1 MEMGHGHHGHR
12 HHHGQHHLGDDWVP
26 ASARRRGRQAGG
38 FGPPWAGGG
47 KRARRGDV
55 RSAILVMLR
64 EQPMHGY
71 QMIQEL
77 AERTGGEWRPSPGS
91 VYPTLQ
97 LLEEIGLITA
107 TELDGKRIFALTPE
121 GERAVDERGDQAP
134 PWASMAG
141 ESRGLFHDLK
151 QAFPQLGAAAMQV
164 VQTGSAE
171 QAKATIEILVEA
183 RRKIYALLAD
193 GPA

>member
-1 MEMGHGHHGHR
+1 MGHDHR
-12 HHHGQHHLGDDWVP
+12 HNNDDWVP
-26 ASARRRGRQAGG
+26 ASARRRGRRAGS

-47 KRARRGDV
+47 RRARRGDV
-55 RSAILVMLR
+55 RSAILVLLH

-77 AERTGGEWRPSPGS
+77 AERTGGEWHPSPGS

-97 LLEEIGLITA
+97 LLEESGLITG
-107 TELDGKRIFALTPE
+107 TELEGKRIFTLTSE
-121 GERAVDERGDQAP
+121 GERVVDKRDEQGL

-141 ESRGLFHDLK
+141 EPRGLFHELK
-151 QAFPQLGAAAMQV
+151 ETFPQLGAAARQV
-164 VQTGSAE
+164 VQTGNAE

-183 RRKIYALLAD
+183 RKKIYALLAD
-193 GPA
+193 GSS

>member
-1 MEMGHGHHGHR
+1 MRHDQHDHR
-12 HHHGQHHLGDDWVP
+12 HHHHGDDWVP
-26 ASARRRGRQAGG
+26 ASARRRGRHAGG
-38 FGPPWAGGG
+38 FGPPWGGGG
-47 KRARRGDV
+47 KRARRGDI
-55 RSAILVMLR
+55 RSAILVLLR

-77 AERTGGEWRPSPGS
+77 AERTAGEWRPSPGS

-97 LLEEIGLITA
+97 LLEESGLITG
-107 TELDGKRIFALTPE
+107 TELDGKRIFSLTPD
-121 GERAVDERGDQAP
+121 GERVLDERGDQP
-134 PWASMAG
+134 SPWASMKG

-151 QAFPQLGAAAMQV
+151 EAFPQLGAAAMQV

-183 RRKIYALLAD
+183 RKKIYALLAE
-193 GPA
+193 GST